1 MTIIKKS
8 FKHPQS
14 SEPAF
19 QCGKISQISQPSP
32 LQTIGK
38 VTGPI
43 QLDSDGNPELL
54 YSNGEVCPSGGSYST
69 RITFLCDRD
78 TPVSCSNCQIIII
91 FCWNFDSSLD
101 FWIFC
106 FCGRFWFKLCKK
118 NRSIWIRIPDFN
130 NKNTYLFPQSI
141 PYLVMVDGCEY
152 KVSWYTD
159 RACVSSDPI
168 PVLGCK
174 VSDPDTR
181 FLYDLTTLT
190 LSQEYYQV
198 SLVQYRDPLSGSYPR
213 RRNFTL
219 PAQIKLIFTNYFHSM
234 EKLFGSLNSFGN
246 HIYISC
252 IYVEIFSIWWRSHS
266 PLFCCK
272 T

>member
-14 SEPAF
+14 SEATF
-19 QCGKISQISQPSP
+19 QCGKISQILQPSP

-38 VTGPI
+38 VTGPL

-118 NRSIWIRIPDFN
+118 IEVF
-130 NKNTYLFPQSI
+130 KFEYLI
-141 PYLVMVDGCEY
+141 
-152 KVSWYTD
+152 
-159 RACVSSDPI
+159 
-168 PVLGCK
+168 
-174 VSDPDTR
+174 
-181 FLYDLTTLT
+181 LTTKTPGFSFRVYRIWSWWMGASTKCPGTQTEPACHLILSLSSAVRYLILT
-190 LSQEYYQV
+190 PDSCTISPLWPSPRSTIRLAWFSTEILFQDLILEDGILLCPHRLCTFSQ
-198 SLVQYRDPLSGSYPR
+198 
-213 RRNFTL
+213 
-219 PAQIKLIFTNYFHSM
+219 IIFTQWKNCSVH
-234 EKLFGSLNSFGN
+234 
-246 HIYISC
+246 
-252 IYVEIFSIWWRSHS
+252 
-266 PLFCCK
+266 
-272 T
+272 